1 MQKVKKKLIKSF
13 QCIMGPQN
21 GTLFFTPNS
30 ASVPPVGHWG
40 MYDTHTSMSYL
51 ATMIQPAT
59 PSQAF
64 KYHSGHLRGSKIELS
79 PIATKLGRHEP
90 TATNTT
96 HTKFPHCAYAS
107 PVIDDRHMTIVVI
120 ANPLVFGHM
129 A

>member
-1 MQKVKKKLIKSF
+1 
-13 QCIMGPQN
+13 
-21 GTLFFTPNS
+21 
-30 ASVPPVGHWG
+30 
-40 MYDTHTSMSYL
+40 
-51 ATMIQPAT
+51 MIQPAT

-107 PVIDDRHMTIVVI
+107 PVIDDHHMTIVVI